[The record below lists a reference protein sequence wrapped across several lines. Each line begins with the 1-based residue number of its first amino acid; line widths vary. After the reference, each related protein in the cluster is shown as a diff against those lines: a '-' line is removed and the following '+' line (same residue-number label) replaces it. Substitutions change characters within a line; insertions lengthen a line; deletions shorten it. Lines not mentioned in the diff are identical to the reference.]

1 MSRQQQPSL
10 DKTNELPSTVRM
22 TDPSANP
29 PRPGITANDPPG
41 VDHPG
46 DADHRTG
53 ADRPAGAD
61 LGDLARSGPGD
72 PAGLDLD
79 RLAGYLRAHR
89 PDLLDGP
96 LRATLIAGGRSNLT
110 YLVGSGDR
118 EFVLRRPPLGHVLAT
133 AHDMGREH
141 RVISALAGTAV
152 PVPATLLHCPD
163 ETVLGAPFYLMQRVP
178 GVIYRS
184 RAQTDRLTG
193 AQRRELAMVMMDVL
207 ADLHAID
214 PAAVGLADF
223 GRPDGFLGRQV
234 RRWGGQ
240 LDRSRSRPLPGI
252 DELRERLAATVPEGA
267 NAGRIVHGDYRL
279 DNLLAEPDPVRIRA
293 VLDWEMATLGD
304 PLADLGL
311 LLTYWDALGGGP
323 RPGDPDPTGAGLTG
337 GDPSGTGPA
346 STGPASTGPASTG
359 QAGTGQA
366 GRDRAGGDPAG
377 GWLAGNPVADGLGP
391 RAGFPTGA
399 ELIDRYAARADVDI
413 GPLHWHVALGC
424 FKLAVICEGIH
435 YRHTLGQ
442 TVGEGFDLIGGMV
455 APLVE
460 HGLTAARE
468 S

>member
-1 MSRQQQPSL
+1 
-10 DKTNELPSTVRM
+10 M

-29 PRPGITANDPPG
+29 PRPGITANDP
-41 VDHPG
+41 
-46 DADHRTG
+46 AA
-53 ADRPAGAD
+53 ADRPAGTGVGEPA
-61 LGDLARSGPGD
+61 GS

-96 LRATLIAGGRSNLT
+96 LRAALIAGGRSNLT

-133 AHDMGREH
+133 AHDMAREH
-141 RVISALAGTAV
+141 RVIGALAGTAV
-152 PVPATLLHCPD
+152 PVPAVLLHCPD
-163 ETVLGAPFYLMQRVP
+163 ASVLGAPWYLMQRVP
-178 GVIYRS
+178 GVVYRS

-193 AQRRELAMVMMDVL
+193 AQRRDLATAMMDVL

-214 PAAVGLADF
+214 PAEVGLADF

-323 RPGDPDPTGAGLTG
+323 RPGAPGRPSDEPAGKDPAREDPAGK
-337 GDPSGTGPA
+337 DP
-346 STGPASTGPASTG
+346 
-359 QAGTGQA
+359 AGEE
-366 GRDRAGGDPAG
+366 PAG

-460 HGLTAARE
+460 YGLTAARE